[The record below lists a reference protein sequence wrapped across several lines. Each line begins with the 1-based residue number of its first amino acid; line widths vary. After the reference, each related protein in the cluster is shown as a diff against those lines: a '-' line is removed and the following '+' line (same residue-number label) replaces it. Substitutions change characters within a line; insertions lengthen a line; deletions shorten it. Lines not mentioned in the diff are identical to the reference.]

1 MVSIFDIKG
10 MQKVHT
16 ITAITTIIFQL
27 SIQLGMNMVWK
38 SKTQS
43 VVRSKTRQNKS
54 KKQKKKTLNQNY
66 IPNATTQYQDR
77 KS

>member
-1 MVSIFDIKG
+1 

-16 ITAITTIIFQL
+16 ITEITTIIFQL
-27 SIQLGMNMVWK
+27 SIQPGMNMVWK

-43 VVRSKTRQNKS
+43 VVRNKTRQNKS
-54 KKQKKKTLNQNY
+54 KKQKKETLNQNY